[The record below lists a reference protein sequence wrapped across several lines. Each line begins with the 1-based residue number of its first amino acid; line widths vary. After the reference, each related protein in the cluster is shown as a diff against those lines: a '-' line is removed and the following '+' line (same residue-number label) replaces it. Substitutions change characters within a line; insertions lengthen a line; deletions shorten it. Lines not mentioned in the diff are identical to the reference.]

1 MLEEDDIDDDD
12 IYGNPSYRPTVIRSR
27 TASRS
32 KPVGKWIHSKS
43 QEKKL
48 KLRFCDHLIQFFLLI
63 PNMVTQ
69 NHKMHLNPSYD
80 QKNGLDQ
87 PTQFWKNF

>member
-43 QEKKL
+43 QEKNIEIKIL
-48 KLRFCDHLIQFFLLI
+48 WSSDSVFSPDFE
-63 PNMVTQ
+63 
-69 NHKMHLNPSYD
+69 YGY
-80 QKNGLDQ
+80 QKS
-87 PTQFWKNF
+87 